1 MKVDFIICKNSD
13 LWFQECV
20 KYIENLIVPDGFEI
34 SVLGITDVS
43 GMAEGYEQG
52 RISSDADY
60 KVYLHQDV
68 FIINRQFIED
78 INAVFRSNDRIGV
91 IGMLGSDD
99 VRNQGFAWNK
109 WECGKA
115 IVGNGM
121 RQLLL
126 DCGGITGKY
135 RAVDCLDGMILI
147 TRYDVPWRGD
157 IFTGWHFYDRSIC
170 LEYRRKGYLCV
181 VPRQERPWCIH
192 ACSFNGLVGWSDGLR
207 AYLDEYR
214 DCFPTDMILKNTDQP
229 SQELLQCVN
238 LTADKLEEWIDRREM
253 DAALRLRNEVVDTA
267 FLQNRRLAFC
277 GSLLEVWKT
286 GEYNLFFAAGDSVSE
301 MRSKYVRAFFLL
313 QRKCYGLFLDVEE
326 TRFLS
331 GLTGREKAVI
341 MKRELTLHEQTTGK
355 VGQAS
360 EILARITQA
369 TGDLLRALGEDGN
382 TDAEKAALSAV
393 SLAVTLDALECMVP
407 VDVYEKYNEFFAAF
421 SVFCKQ
427 CGDAAFLL
435 ENRKELISSL
445 ELFIECIDDLGKNFA
460 SKSKTCPCCG
470 NEVMYHPLSDYYGEK
485 LARYGVTTQ
494 AENETLNEEEYSCPN
509 CGASDR
515 DRLIVSFL
523 EKEGL
528 QEAAEGLRLLQI
540 APAAAISRWI
550 NKKCPHIQYD
560 TTDLYMDHVTFHSDI
575 MDMHMVPDE
584 TYDVI
589 ICSHVLEHVQDD
601 RKALS
606 ELKRTL
612 KPEGK
617 VIFLVPVDLN
627 ATCIDEEWGLS
638 EAENWRRF
646 GQGDHCRR
654 YDKSGLVKRL
664 EEQFYVHSL
673 GKEYFG
679 EELFAQCSLADT
691 STLYV
696 LTKSQEVSLGMAEE
710 IVIDQ
715 RLCREGPLVSVV
727 MSCYNHGAFVADAI
741 ESVIGQSYK
750 NIEFLVAD
758 DGSSDDSASV
768 MKRYSEYYAEEHYFT
783 DNFGERFS
791 FLWERAHGKYI
802 AIVNS
807 DDVWEKDK
815 LYFQVK
821 YLEEHEECGA
831 CFTWTKCVDENLVE
845 LEDDTFRQGNRS
857 NSEWMRF
864 FWQHGNVLCHPSSLM
879 RKEYRLEPPRYAN
892 SCWQLYDMFKWVD
905 MVQFS
910 SIHIIPKFLTE
921 MRRYDRNGIRNT
933 SACTTNNLRRHFVE
947 EGHNWFWTIRG
958 MEDAF
963 FKEAFGEFMVNPQA
977 STEQE
982 IKCEKYFLLLSH
994 RNPYTRNDAICYLFE
1009 IFNEVETCMRDK
1021 YGYTKKI
1028 IKDDVLRKG
1037 DLRFR

>member
-1 MKVDFIICKNSD
+1 MKVDFIICYNSD

-20 KYIENLIVPDGFEI
+20 KYIENLIVPDGVEI

-68 FIINRQFIED
+68 FIINRRFIED
-78 INAVFRSNDRIGV
+78 IDAVFRADNRIGV
-91 IGMLGSDD
+91 IGMLGNDD
-99 VRNQGFAWNK
+99 VRNQRFSWGK
-109 WECGKA
+109 WECGRVIA
-115 IVGNGM
+115 GNGVK
-121 RQLLL
+121 QLLM
-126 DCGGITGKY
+126 DCGEIAGQY
-135 RAVDCLDGMILI
+135 RAVDCLDGMILV
-147 TRYDVPWRGD
+147 TRYDVPWREE

-181 VPRQERPWCIH
+181 VPRQETPWCVH
-192 ACSFNGLVGWSDGLR
+192 ACGISELTGWSDSLR
-207 AYLDEYR
+207 VYLDEYR
-214 DCFPTDMILKNTDQP
+214 DFFQADRVLENMDLPG
-229 SQELLQCVN
+229 QETLMRAN
-238 LTADKLEEWIDRREM
+238 LAADRLEELIDRREM
-253 DAALRLRNEVVDTA
+253 DEAFRFVIEAAGDTFRMNKRLVFGET
-267 FLQNRRLAFC
+267 
-277 GSLLEVWKT
+277 LLDIWKT
-286 GEYNLFFAAGDSVSE
+286 GEYSLFFASGDDVSE

-313 QRKCYGLFLDVEE
+313 QRKYYGLFLDVEE

-331 GLTGREKAVI
+331 RLTGREKAVI
-341 MKRELTLHEQTTGK
+341 MKRELTLHDQAGRGM
-355 VGQAS
+355 GQVSA
-360 EILARITQA
+360 ILARITQT

-382 TDAEKAALSAV
+382 TDSEKAARSAV
-393 SLAVTLDALECMVP
+393 SLAVTLDAVECMVS

-435 ENRKELISSL
+435 ENRRELISSL
-445 ELFIECIDDLGKNFA
+445 ELFIECIDDLGKSFA
-460 SKSKTCPCCG
+460 SKSRKCPCCG

-575 MDMHMVPDE
+575 MDMHMIPDE

-617 VIFLVPVDLN
+617 VLFLVPVDLN
-627 ATCIDEEWGLS
+627 ATCIDEEWGLP

-664 EEQFYVHSL
+664 EEQFFVHSL

-679 EELFAQCSLADT
+679 EELFAQCSLTDT

-696 LTKSQEVSLGMAEE
+696 LTKSREVALSMAEE

-758 DGSSDDSASV
+758 DGSSDDSVSV
-768 MKRYSEYYAEEHYFT
+768 MKRYSEYFTEEHYFA
-783 DNFGERFS
+783 DNNIEERFS
-791 FLWERAHGKYI
+791 LLMDHSRGKYI
-802 AIVNS
+802 ALINS
-807 DDVWEKDK
+807 DDLWEKDK
-815 LYFQVK
+815 LAFQVK
-821 YLEEHEECGA
+821 YMEEHEECGV
-831 CFTWTKCVDENLVE
+831 CFTWTKCADENLVVI
-845 LEDDTFRQGNRS
+845 EDDTFVQGNRS
-857 NSEWMRF
+857 SSEWMKF
-864 FWQHGNVLCHPSSLM
+864 FWQHGNALCHPSSLI
-879 RKEYRLEPPRYAN
+879 RKGLRINPQQYGSA
-892 SCWQLYDMFKWVD
+892 CWQLPDFFKWVGL
-905 MVQFS
+905 VQS
-910 SIHIIPKFLTE
+910 TAIHIVPKVLTV
-921 MRRYDRNGIRNT
+921 MRRYNKNGIKNT
-933 SACTTNNLRRHFVE
+933 SAVTKDTIKRTCVE
-947 EGHNWFWTIRG
+947 EGHNWFWVIRN
-958 MEDAF
+958 MEAAF

-982 IKCEKYFLLLSH
+982 IKCEKYFLMLSH
-994 RNPYTRNDAICYLFE
+994 RNPCTRNNALCYFFE
-1009 IFNEVETCMRDK
+1009 IYNDVKSCMKEK
-1021 YGYTKKI
+1021 YAYTLKEFKE
-1028 IKDDVLRKG
+1028 DVLRKG
-1037 DLRFR
+1037 LA